1 MKINEFEIR
10 HKALDARKILKIEN
24 YGPIDIEKII
34 ETQEDFTLVYREMS
48 DNISG
53 LCINGKNKIIV
64 VNTKLSKG
72 RQRFTIAHELCHLLY
87 HDNGCYVCDKN
98 LIDEKVSRYEKE
110 ADLFA
115 SFFLAPADSF
125 LESYYEFYGRYNN
138 KLDVAVSLQQKFG
151 MSHLAVLTRLKQ
163 EKLISSKEYE
173 KYSYEKPLV
182 NALQLGYSKDLYLP
196 TNENKTVGKYI
207 RLTMKLKNNNKISNG
222 KYEELLLKGYREDL
236 VFVGENV
243 GHID

>member
-1 MKINEFEIR
+1 MKQIIPEKSSEKLAKFLKKNSL
-10 HKALDARKILKIEN
+10 HKR
-24 YGPIDIEKII
+24 
-34 ETQEDFTLVYREMS
+34 DFAEMIGVTLSYVY
-48 DNISG
+48 
-53 LCINGKNKIIV
+53 
-64 VNTKLSKG
+64 
-72 RQRFTIAHELCHLLY
+72 
-87 HDNGCYVCDKN
+87 N
-98 LIDEKVSRYEKE
+98 LIDENVSRYEKE

-207 RLTMKLKNNNKISNG
+207 RLTMKLKNNNKKQDKIKTMLLTKKISWHYIYISVVKN
-222 KYEELLLKGYREDL
+222 ELYYFRRW
-236 VFVGENV
+236 
-243 GHID
+243 